1 MFQHCPEETTNVKH
15 PVIWPDTLYSTERI
29 VSDPLCL
36 NEDSELITRI
46 CNVSWSPKKEDV
58 SDCQQTQSR
67 PTDSLKH
74 CPPDFNAILNSE
86 GIIIFCYQLT
96 DPQSWNYPCLKT
108 GSSDTI
114 YDLNPNE
121 ISLLMK
127 QLVFNEKKLVWLPAK
142 RIDNFAPIVW
152 KTIGENWGEKVD
164 FEKDKIQFT
173 RLPITQ
179 NCLLLDLDKFT
190 VKTDNCSFQYPSIC
204 IYREWHLLRLH
215 CPEGYASTRY
225 AFNNGKCIGYE
236 ISEKPK
242 TWKEFVETKCEQPF
256 QILTHLENHF
266 YNELKSMEKK
276 LNERNELNLCW
287 TALSRENKKYY
298 WFPKGN
304 MTFTN
309 WDSEANFDKAI
320 QAKGVIN
327 EKSHWLLFDQD
338 TTLPCMVCEMQL
350 SSVEVDMSLSFVT
363 ESYKLYVT
371 LYNFRSLWK
380 EDEDDPG
387 VQCFS
392 NAKGFV
398 EVADIKS
405 KPYKKV
411 NFALRELLPD
421 QIENMAMNDVEK
433 IVYEVE
439 IISDKAGEY
448 WCEGFTSRDFQ
459 FVHTPRVLVPLKS
472 PDEHLFVLKF
482 EVTNFCTDPTVCNPD
497 IDMEME
503 ELKSLLDVKSVRIM
517 EIESIDEKGTAT
529 ILSHI
534 NVGLKEY
541 EKCYGVLHCNIV
553 RAYSFVLTI
562 CQVALSNAA
571 KYKFISL
578 KSTTFC
584 LPIEDKYRLHWEI
597 TPIGD
602 NTAPNEFCMQS
613 NGLPVT
619 RACGGSFVRG
629 GEWKDVIGE
638 CSQNYEPSNKT
649 SYLYSMA
656 KGKTDME
663 TASSFLARDLNV
675 ILNDTENIIP
685 ADVYF
690 LSLSLKM
697 IVEISDQNASLVELG
712 DTLNIAT
719 AINSIMNVDE
729 TYLNLAQTMNSSNIL
744 LESIDLIMSKIAQ
757 NETDVLLEFENG
769 VDLAIMPLFVVQI
782 SNPSVSNITGIALSQ
797 KEGVTSTLFTDMIVT
812 PLTSNMSIAD
822 VLKIESLEVA
832 TWIPQ
837 ELLDTIS
844 AKGMNESSTGFNT
857 TISCIIIT
865 IFYNDV
871 VFQETKRIK
880 DVVNSRI
887 VSVTLPGYESDLL
900 VPLPLIYRKFVNSA
914 DQDRT
919 CSYWDFNAYN
929 PLSKGQ
935 WSKKGCYSVANYT
948 ELDVCACFHL
958 THFAQLILGH
968 RGSSE
973 NPSDTIILEYHG
985 RALNAITLVG
995 CSLSLFGVFGI
1006 AATAI
1011 IFRSWRQKP
1020 GTKILLQLS
1029 AAIALQSL
1037 MMVSQD
1043 GWYESDL
1050 DCVIL
1055 GALLHYSVLAA
1066 FMWMLITAILQ
1077 FARYVKVL
1085 GTQRPTRFLIKFSLA
1100 GWGLPILPVAILLA
1114 VNHTAYL
1121 PQMAEPS
1128 TNSTTRD
1135 PSALC
1140 YPQGLGLYLSVLL
1153 PVGCIVITNLTVFI
1167 MVMSSITTGPDGK
1180 RRTTDPEI
1188 VLSRL
1193 RLSVILFFLLGLSW
1207 IFGLL
1212 AITGDGIIFS
1222 YLFCLTATLQ
1232 GFVLFI
1238 YFVICDPAT
1247 RVLWVSLVRERS
1259 ISKDT
1264 SI

>member
-1 MFQHCPEETTNVKH
+1 MKFQHCPEETTNVKN
-15 PVIWPDTLYSTERI
+15 PVIWPDTLYSSERI
-29 VSDPLCL
+29 ISDPLCL
-36 NEDSELITRI
+36 NDKSELITRQ
-46 CNVSWSPKKEDV
+46 CNATWIPKREDV
-58 SDCQQTQSR
+58 PDCQHTQSR
-67 PTDSLKH
+67 LNNRFRI
-74 CPPDFNAILNSE
+74 CPPNFNTVSDVE
-86 GIIIFCYQLT
+86 GNVIFCYQLT
-96 DPQSWNYPCLKT
+96 EPQSWNYPCLKT
-108 GSSDTI
+108 GSSETI
-114 YDLNPNE
+114 YDLKTYE
-121 ISLLMK
+121 MALLMK
-127 QLVFNEKKLVWLPAK
+127 QLNFAEKKLIWLPAK
-142 RIDNFAPIVW
+142 RMENYAPVVW
-152 KTIGENWGEKVD
+152 TTIGDDWGENVD
-164 FEKDKIQFT
+164 FEKDDIHYT
-173 RLPITQ
+173 RLPIVQ
-179 NCLLLDLDKFT
+179 ACLLLDLDKFT

-204 IYREWHLLRLH
+204 IYRERHLLQLH
-215 CPEGYASTRY
+215 CPDGYASTRY
-225 AFNNGKCIGYE
+225 AYKNGKCVGYE
-236 ISEKPK
+236 ISESPK
-242 TWKEFVETKCEQPF
+242 TWKEFVETKCEQPL
-256 QILTHLENHF
+256 QILSQLENSF
-266 YNELKSMEKK
+266 YNELKYQEEI
-276 LNERNELNLCW
+276 LRNDVCW
-287 TALSRENKKYY
+287 TALSRNSKKYY
-298 WFPKGN
+298 WYPKTN

-309 WDSEANFDKAI
+309 WDSETDFNKDVEVN
-320 QAKGVIN
+320 GVIN
-327 EKSHWLLFDQD
+327 AQSRWLLYDQD
-338 TTLPCMVCEMQL
+338 TPLPCMACEKQL
-350 SSVEVDMSLSFVT
+350 PNVEVEMSLSFVA
-363 ESYKLYVT
+363 ESNKLFLTV
-371 LYNFRSLWK
+371 YNFKSVWR

-392 NAKGFV
+392 NAEGFV
-398 EVADIKS
+398 VVVDVKS

-411 NFALRELLPD
+411 NFALRQLVPD
-421 QIENMAMNDVEK
+421 QIENMALNDVEK
-433 IVYEVE
+433 VVYEVE
-439 IISDKAGEY
+439 IISDKTGEY
-448 WCEGFTSRDFQ
+448 WCEGFTSRDFK
-459 FVHTPRVLVPLKS
+459 FIRSPRALVTSKN

-482 EVTNFCTDPTVCNPD
+482 EVTNFCVDPNVCNPD

-517 EIESIDEKGTAT
+517 EIENIDDKGTAT

-541 EKCYGVLHCNIV
+541 EKCLGILHCNIV

-562 CQVALSNAA
+562 CQVALSKVA

-584 LPIEDKYRLHWEI
+584 LPIEDSYRLHWEI

-619 RACGGSFVRG
+619 RACRGTFVRG
-629 GEWKDVIGE
+629 GEWMDVIGE
-638 CSQNYEPSNKT
+638 CSHNYEPSNTT
-649 SYLYSMA
+649 SYLYSLA

-663 TASSFLARDLNV
+663 ATSSFVARDLNV
-675 ILNDTENIIP
+675 ILNDTEYLIP
-685 ADVYF
+685 ADIYF

-697 IVEISDQNASLVELG
+697 IVEISDQNESLVELG
-712 DTLNIAT
+712 DALNIAT
-719 AINSIMNVDE
+719 AINSIMNVE
-729 TYLNLAQTMNSSNIL
+729 ESYLNLAQTMNSSNIL
-744 LESIDLIMSKIAQ
+744 LESIDMIMSKIAQ
-757 NETDVLLEFENG
+757 NETDVLLQFENG
-769 VDLAIMPLFVVQI
+769 VDLAVMPLFVVQI

-797 KEGVTSTLFTDMIVT
+797 KHGAASTLFTDMIVT
-812 PLTSNMSIAD
+812 PLTSNMTVAD
-822 VLKIESLEVA
+822 VLNIERLEVA

-837 ELLDTIS
+837 ELLDTITAMS
-844 AKGMNESSTGFNT
+844 KNESSTGFNT
-857 TISCIIIT
+857 TVSNIIVT

-871 VFQETKRIK
+871 VFQETKKVK

-900 VPLPLIYRKFVNSA
+900 VPLPLIYRKFNKSTTR
-914 DQDRT
+914 DRT

-929 PLSKGQ
+929 PNSRGQ
-935 WSKKGCYSVANYT
+935 WSKKGCYSVANYS

-968 RGSSE
+968 RGNSE
-973 NPSDTIILEYHG
+973 NPADVIILGYHG

-995 CSLSLFGVFGI
+995 CSLSLIGVFGI

-1020 GTKILLQLS
+1020 GTKVLLQLS
-1029 AAIALQSL
+1029 AAIALQSV

-1121 PQMAEPS
+1121 PQMVEQS
-1128 TNSTTRD
+1128 NNSTIRD

-1167 MVMSSITTGPDGK
+1167 MVMRSITMGPDGK